1 MKNRNINNISIHNLS
16 VEGLKDRRWSLMEHY
31 KNIKLAS
38 TLLSFAW
45 FILGVT
51 VPAWTSYQSGEI
63 GPLTGVAMPFLA
75 IAANGMLFNG
85 FAVGSLITYA
95 LAIWIGHFGFY
106 GIGAASFYT
115 IIGIVVF
122 WFTARFA
129 TNVAKETLDSV
140 KEINNLLDSKE

>member
-1 MKNRNINNISIHNLS
+1 MENRNFNKISIHNLS

-31 KNIKLAS
+31 KNIKLVS
-38 TLLSFAW
+38 TLLSFTW

-51 VPAWTSYQSGEI
+51 VPAWTCYQSGEI
-63 GPLTGVAMPFLA
+63 GPLAGVAMPFLA

-106 GIGAASFYT
+106 GIEAASFYT

-129 TNVAKETLDSV
+129 TNVAKETLDTV
-140 KEINNLLDSKE
+140 KRINDALESKE

>member
-1 MKNRNINNISIHNLS
+1 MENKNFNKISIHNLS
-16 VEGLKDRRWSLMEHY
+16 IEGLKDRRWSLMEHC
-31 KNIKLAS
+31 KNIKLVS
-38 TLLSFAW
+38 TLLSFTW

-51 VPAWTSYQSGEI
+51 VPVWTCYQSGEI
-63 GPLTGVAMPFLA
+63 GPLAGVAMPFLA

-106 GIGAASFYT
+106 GIEAAFFYT

-129 TNVAKETLDSV
+129 TNVAKETLDTV
-140 KEINNLLDSKE
+140 KRINDALESKE

>member
-1 MKNRNINNISIHNLS
+1 MENRNINNISINNLS
-16 VEGLKDRRWSLMEHY
+16 AEGLKDRRWSLVVHY

-38 TLLSFAW
+38 TLLTFAW

-63 GPLTGVAMPFLA
+63 VPLAGVAMPFLA
-75 IAANGMLFNG
+75 IVANGMLFNG
-85 FAVGSLITYA
+85 FAVSSLITYA

-106 GIGAASFYT
+106 GIGPASFYT

-129 TNVAKETLDSV
+129 TKVAKETLDSV
-140 KEINNLLDSKE
+140 KEINNLLESKE